1 VELKPTLQKRYS
13 KETQSALEAQRLA
26 HEISFGP
33 IVFQVSRLMR
43 KFGILQMLIDS
54 EKGLTLDE
62 IVEKTK
68 LSKYACQCLLE
79 SSLTIGTVLFQDG
92 KFICSKA
99 GWFLLNDQ
107 LVDTNMNFNHN
118 VNYLG
123 WFHLEEALLDGK
135 PEGLIKVFGNWNSI
149 FEGFLQLPQ
158 NVQDSWLNFNHFYSG
173 DTFDQALQVVFA
185 DKPKNL
191 LDIGGNIG
199 NWALQCV
206 NYDPDVLVTII
217 DLPQQIEE
225 MNRHIA
231 GKKGSNR
238 ILGYGCDLLD
248 EKTVIP
254 TGFEVIWM
262 SQLLDNFSEKESV
275 EVLSKIAK
283 SMSYDTKLYV
293 MEIFWDRQ
301 PFDTGAYILTQISSY
316 FTALA
321 TGKGKNYSSE
331 DMIRFIE
338 TAGLAVE
345 DIKDGIGRGHSIIQC
360 KKPE

>member
-1 VELKPTLQKRYS
+1 MELKPALQKRYS

-79 SSLTIGTVLFQDG
+79 SSLTIGTVLYQNDRFT
-92 KFICSKA
+92 CSKA

-107 LVDTNMNFNHN
+107 LVDTNMDFNHN

-123 WFHLEEALLDGK
+123 WFHLEESLLEGK

-158 NVQDSWLNFNHFYSG
+158 NVQDSWLRFNHFYSS
-173 DTFDQALQVVFA
+173 DTFEQAVQVVFA

-191 LDIGGNIG
+191 LDVGGNIG
-199 NWALQCV
+199 KWALRCV
-206 NYDPDVLVTII
+206 NYDPDVKVTVL
-217 DLPQQIEE
+217 DLPQQIEQME
-225 MNRHIA
+225 QHIA
-231 GKKGSNR
+231 GKNGSDR
-238 ILGYGCDLLD
+238 ILGYICNLLD
-248 EKTVIP
+248 SKTQIP
-254 TGFEVIWM
+254 TGFDAIWM
-262 SQLLDNFSEKESV
+262 SQLLDNFSEKESI
-275 EVLSKIAK
+275 EALSKIEK
-283 SMSYDTKLYV
+283 SMSPETKLYV

-301 PFDTGAYILTQISSY
+301 PFDTGAYILTQISAY
-316 FTALA
+316 FTALS

-345 DIKDGIGRGHSIIQC
+345 DIKDGIGIGHSIIQC
-360 KKPE
+360 KKR